1 MGNTAWV
8 EVQLA
13 LTGCLR
19 LARGDRGGLSC
30 FDRSL
35 DGFWRSFRAA
45 VISYPLYLVLLAMRV
60 STAEWQNS
68 GGSRIVLVE
77 TIGYVVAWVAFPLLM
92 LTVTRWLGRAHR
104 FFDFMV
110 PYNWCQVPQSA
121 LFVLAGLVSGIL
133 STQASEAIDIVAALA
148 TLVYEW
154 FIARVALDTTG
165 LVAVFVVL
173 LDLVLGVLIS
183 RVTGW
188 LYGVDGCLSR
198 FLREKPGKKPLSG
211 AKSIVKSPKNL
222 YCSATYPVHW
232 QFGEP
237 GIHALRSGNQI
248 G

>member
-8 EVQLA
+8 ELQLA

-45 VISYPLYLVLLAMRV
+45 VICYPLYLVLLAMRV
-60 STAEWQNS
+60 SVAEWQTS
-68 GGSRIVLVE
+68 GGWRIVMVE

-92 LTVTRWLGRAHR
+92 LNVVRWIGREHR
-104 FFDFMV
+104 FFEFMV

-121 LFVLAGLVSGIL
+121 LFVLVGLESASGIL
-133 STQASEAIDIVAALA
+133 SIQASQAIDIVAALA

-165 LVAVFVVL
+165 RVAVFVVL
-173 LDLVLGVLIS
+173 VDLVLGVLIS
-183 RVTGW
+183 HVTGR
-188 LYGVDGCLSR
+188 LY
-198 FLREKPGKKPLSG
+198 
-211 AKSIVKSPKNL
+211 
-222 YCSATYPVHW
+222 
-232 QFGEP
+232 
-237 GIHALRSGNQI
+237 
-248 G
+248 

>member
-8 EVQLA
+8 ELQLA

-45 VISYPLYLVLLAMRV
+45 VICYPLHLVLLAMRV
-60 STAEWQNS
+60 SVAEWQTS
-68 GGSRIVLVE
+68 GGWRIVMVE

-92 LTVTRWLGRAHR
+92 LNVVRWIGREHR
-104 FFDFMV
+104 FFEFMV

-121 LFVLAGLVSGIL
+121 LFVLVGLESASGIL
-133 STQASEAIDIVAALA
+133 SIQASQAIDIVAALA

-173 LDLVLGVLIS
+173 VDLVLGVLIS
-183 RVTGW
+183 HVTGR
-188 LYGVDGCLSR
+188 LY
-198 FLREKPGKKPLSG
+198 
-211 AKSIVKSPKNL
+211 
-222 YCSATYPVHW
+222 
-232 QFGEP
+232 
-237 GIHALRSGNQI
+237 
-248 G
+248 